1 MSFGPHQVNTVFPE
15 AVIHSFNQLVW
26 LIFPLNW
33 PKCRAVW
40 ASAGTFT
47 QREGRLLRNLL
58 NEGDSFLLRCA
69 TDYWVTVGMSYNHIP
84 PPKPVPFLVF
94 KMTVWIYK
102 TPKMLNGKANNNC
115 VFIYTS
121 VFFRR
126 TYFFYFRNT
135 NKRQHEED
143 KQFAT

>member
-1 MSFGPHQVNTVFPE
+1 MLSFSLRFLFQYHFCPSSRSSCKYRGFQFFIFTDRMWVSNSCKNLTVLWTTLCKYCLHGESFNVSHSLKCSYRMSFGPHQVNTVFPE
-15 AVIHSFNQLVW
+15 AVIHSLNQLVW

-69 TDYWVTVGMSYNHIP
+69 TDY
-84 PPKPVPFLVF
+84 
-94 KMTVWIYK
+94 
-102 TPKMLNGKANNNC
+102 
-115 VFIYTS
+115 
-121 VFFRR
+121 
-126 TYFFYFRNT
+126 
-135 NKRQHEED
+135 
-143 KQFAT
+143 